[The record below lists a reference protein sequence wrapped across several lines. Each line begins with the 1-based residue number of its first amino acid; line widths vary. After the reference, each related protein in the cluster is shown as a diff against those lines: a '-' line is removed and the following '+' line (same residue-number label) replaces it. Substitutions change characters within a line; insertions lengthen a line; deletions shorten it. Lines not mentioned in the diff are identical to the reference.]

1 MEESKGGIIIDKN
14 SQSTPYI
21 IKAASFF
28 IILSS
33 ALAIVFYSYLLFF
46 NYDLLSGNISVVVNP
61 FISISTYVILEYL
74 LFVLLIAGAVLL
86 LKLSKLGAIIIVF
99 ALTLLLGLNYLYYSR
114 LDYLNLVVFLIILLI
129 MGFSAKKCDNCLPA
143 KDFVINCILFW

>member
-1 MEESKGGIIIDKN
+1 LEESKGKIIVDKN

-21 IKAASFF
+21 IKATSFF

-74 LFVLLIAGAVLL
+74 LFVLLIVGAVLL
-86 LKLSKLGAIIIVF
+86 LKLSKPGAIIIVF

-129 MGFSAKKCDNCLPA
+129 MGFSAKKMR
-143 KDFVINCILFW
+143 

>member
-129 MGFSAKKCDNCLPA
+129 MGFSAKKMR
-143 KDFVINCILFW
+143 